1 MYRMLLINPGS
12 TSTKIAVFEDENNVY
27 EQTLRHTVE
36 ELAPYPSVAEQGGF
50 RKDVILKFIEE
61 QKIPTNFDII
71 VGRGG
76 MLKPIEAGAYEVND
90 EMVKDLIS
98 AQYGE
103 HACSLGALV
112 GLELAKQFN
121 TRVIIADPVVTDEM
135 HDLARVSGHPMF
147 PRISTFHCLNQ
158 KAVARRFAKEN
169 GKRYEDLNLV
179 IAHIGGGV
187 SCAAHSKGK
196 AIDVNN
202 ALGFGPFSPE
212 RSGTLPS
219 AILAKLCFSGKYT
232 EDEILKM
239 CNGKG
244 GVVAHLGTNSGIE
257 VEKMIDNGDK
267 HAELVWN
274 AMGYNIAKEIGALAT
289 VMHGKVDGIILTGG
303 ITYSKSFAKYIAD
316 MVEYIAPV
324 TIYPG
329 EDELPALAQH
339 GIMVLN
345 GEEEVKV
352 YK

>member
-1 MYRMLLINPGS
+1 MYRMLIINPGS

-27 EQTLRHTVE
+27 EKTLRHTVE
-36 ELAPYPSVAEQGGF
+36 ELAPYPTVASQKDF

-61 QKIPTNFDII
+61 NNIDTKFDMI

-76 MLKPIEAGAYEVND
+76 LLRPIEAGAYQVTDAMLE
-90 EMVKDLIS
+90 DLM
-98 AQYGE
+98 AAKYGE

-112 GLELAKQFN
+112 GIELAKQYN

-135 HDLARVSGHPMF
+135 QDIARISGNPLF

-158 KAVARRFAKEN
+158 KAVARRWAKEN
-169 GKRYEDLNLV
+169 RKKYEEVNLI

-187 SCAAHSKGK
+187 SCAAHGKGR

-202 ALGFGPFSPE
+202 ALGFGPFSPD

-219 AILAKLCFSGKYT
+219 ADLVKLCFSGKYT
-232 EDEILKM
+232 QDELLKI

-244 GVVAHLGTNSGIE
+244 GLMAHLGTNSGIE
-257 VEKMIDNGDK
+257 VEDRIKAGDK
-267 HAELVWN
+267 QADIVWH
-274 AMGYNIAKEIGALAT
+274 AMGYNIAKEIGSLAT
-289 VMHGKVDGIILTGG
+289 VFKGKVDGIILTGG
-303 ITYSKSFAKYIAD
+303 IMYGNEFAKYISE
-316 MVEYIAPV
+316 MVEFIAPV

-345 GEEEVKV
+345 GEEEAKV
-352 YK
+352 Y